1 MKEKKEGWRSAVMIL
16 RVDHLSTT
24 IKKKAI
30 IKEIDCNFEN
40 GVHGLLGPNGAGKT
54 TFMRSILGLY
64 PQAKGK
70 IMLDDTILPKT
81 FVGYLPQKFGLF
93 PNMTVRQALTYIGN
107 LKNMS
112 SDILRDDIEKLISD
126 MNLDEKLDEKMS
138 SLSGGMVRRVGI
150 VQAFLGNPS
159 VVVLDEPTAGLDPEE
174 RLRFK
179 KYIKNKKEKQIII
192 ISTHIVDD
200 IEYLADYVEIMQEGK
215 IIAQGTREDISR
227 CAEHKVFG
235 VTKEELDNIS
245 STYYMVK
252 DYEDQET
259 KKVRILLNDRCYG
272 KELAPN
278 LEDGYLC
285 LLKKV

>member
-1 MKEKKEGWRSAVMIL
+1 
-16 RVDHLSTT
+16 
-24 IKKKAI
+24 
-30 IKEIDCNFEN
+30 
-40 GVHGLLGPNGAGKT
+40 
-54 TFMRSILGLY
+54 
-64 PQAKGK
+64 
-70 IMLDDTILPKT
+70 
-81 FVGYLPQKFGLF
+81 
-93 PNMTVRQALTYIGN
+93 
-107 LKNMS
+107 MS